1 MADTNN
7 PTGARTRREFLQAL
21 GAAVGGVV
29 VSGAGAAGFGAQM
42 PPGQRFGAAAVP
54 SGYTFYRLLTTER
67 LLPWPGNP
75 GRLNPVADM
84 TGVVLMAGAT
94 PRLFMHVTL
103 AASAIPPGVP
113 TNPPPSALVLATIDY
128 VSTSGRPVIAD
139 IKIVA
144 YEGQLLDANN
154 IVGAAPELL
163 PVRVDRIGTGDTND
177 HGLYATTL
185 VSQDLSESVAIN
197 SAPGVY
203 LYDPATDRWTQKA
216 RFADGVGDGIEYG
229 GIFGDVALADD
240 DSVLFTAGTTEA
252 VPGYGGAQALML
264 APPGGGPQDHKAI
277 LRTGNMLQGSN
288 AVVDGIGLID
298 TSGADGSLVAQVY
311 ASRRNG
317 RNRDLGTALL
327 QGNIFQG
334 ANSMKMLAAS
344 PHLVSPQ
351 RQNFTIGETFMGPRV
366 AGGGMVSYITHTDA
380 LHSKEIVSFTRGSRP
395 FQLQQSGD
403 IVAGMQSAVAAVNA
417 PVVSSN
423 GLVFD
428 TSFLQDGTTALTVFD
443 GQSTRVLLAS
453 RDFVE
458 GQMIT
463 NIQFGC
469 HPRNV
474 DGNNRLAFTAEFL
487 KEAGGN
493 PNDPNNVLTALVI
506 GVPT

>member
-1 MADTNN
+1 MADENN
-7 PTGARTRREFLQAL
+7 LTGGRTRRQFLQAL
-21 GAAVGGVV
+21 GAAVGGVAM
-29 VSGAGAAGFGAQM
+29 SGAGAAGFGSQV
-42 PPGQRFGAAAVP
+42 PPGQRSGTAVIP
-54 SGYTFYRLLTTER
+54 GGYAFYRVLSTES
-67 LLPWPGNP
+67 LLPWPGQP

-84 TGVVLMAGAT
+84 TGVVLMAGAS

-103 AASAIPPGVP
+103 APSAIPAGVP
-113 TNPPPSALVLATIDY
+113 SNPPPSALVLATIDY
-128 VSTSGRPVIAD
+128 VSTSGRPVVAN

-144 YEGQLLDANN
+144 YEGQSLDASN

-163 PVRVDRIGTGDTND
+163 PVRVDRIGTGDTNFS
-177 HGLYATTL
+177 GLYATTL
-185 VSQDLSESVAIN
+185 TSQDLSESVAIN

-216 RFADGVGDGIEYG
+216 RFGDIVGDGVEYG

-264 APPGGGPQDHKAI
+264 APPFGGPGEHKAI
-277 LRTGNMLQGSN
+277 VRTGDMLQGSN

-334 ANSMKMLAAS
+334 ARSLRMLAAS

-366 AGGGMVSYITHTDA
+366 AGGGLVSYITHTDP
-380 LHSKEIVSFTRGSRP
+380 LHSKEIVSFTRGSRQ
-395 FQLQQSGD
+395 FRVQQSGD
-403 IVAGMQSAVAAVNA
+403 VVAGMQSAVAAVNA
-417 PVVSSN
+417 PVVSST

-428 TSFLQDGTTALTVFD
+428 TVFLQDGTTALTVSD
-443 GQSTRVLLAS
+443 GNATQVLLGS
-453 RDFVE
+453 GDFVE

-463 NIQFGC
+463 NILFGC

-474 DGNNRLAFTAEFL
+474 DGNNRLAFVAEFL

-493 PNDPNNVLTALVI
+493 PNDPNNVLTALVVGI
-506 GVPT
+506 PV

>member
-1 MADTNN
+1 MADEKNG
-7 PTGARTRREFLQAL
+7 TGDATRRQFLQAL
-21 GAAVGGVV
+21 GAAIGGVAI
-29 VSGAGAAGFGAQM
+29 SGAGAAGFGAQI
-42 PPGQRFGAAAVP
+42 PPGQRSATATIP
-54 SGYTFYRLLTTER
+54 SGYLFYQVLTTER

-75 GRLNPVADM
+75 GRTNPVADM
-84 TGVVLMAGAT
+84 TGVVLMAGAM

-103 AASAIPPGVP
+103 AASAIPAGVP
-113 TNPPPSALVLATIDY
+113 TNPPPSALVLATINY
-128 VSTSGRPVIAD
+128 ISTSQRPTIAD
-139 IKIVA
+139 IRIVA
-144 YEGQLLDANN
+144 YEGQSLDANN

-163 PVRVDRIGTGDTND
+163 PVRVDRLGTGDTND

-216 RFADGVGDGIEYG
+216 RFGDVVGDGIEYG

-252 VPGYGGAQALML
+252 VPGYGGTQALML

-277 LRTGNMLQGSN
+277 LRTGDMLQGSN

-317 RNRDLGTALL
+317 GNRDLGTALL

-334 ANSMKMLAAS
+334 ARSMKMLAAS

-366 AGGGMVSYITHTDA
+366 AGGGLVSYITHTDA
-380 LHSKEIVSFTRGSRP
+380 LHSKELVSFTRGSQK
-395 FQLQQSGD
+395 FQMQQTGN
-403 IVAGMQSAVAAVNA
+403 VVTGMQSAVAAANA

-428 TSFLQDGTTALTVFD
+428 TVFLQDGSTALTVFD
-443 GQSTRVLLAS
+443 GQTTRVLLQS
-453 RDFVE
+453 GDFVE

-463 NIQFGC
+463 NILFGC

-474 DGNNRLAFTAEFL
+474 DGSNRLAFVAEFL
-487 KEAGGN
+487 KQAGGD
-493 PNDPNNVLTALVI
+493 PSDPNNVLTALVVGI
-506 GVPT
+506 PT

>member
-1 MADTNN
+1 MADENN
-7 PTGARTRREFLQAL
+7 PTGRRTRREFLQAL
-21 GAAVGGVV
+21 GAAMGGVV
-29 VSGAGAAGFGAQM
+29 VSGAGAAGFGSQI
-42 PPGQRFGAAAVP
+42 PPGQRLGAAAIP
-54 SGYTFYRLLTTER
+54 SGYAFYRVLSTET
-67 LLPWPGNP
+67 LVPWPGNP

-94 PRLFMHVTL
+94 PRLYMHVTL
-103 AASAIPPGVP
+103 AAPAVPAGVP
-113 TNPPPSALVLATIDY
+113 TSPPPSALVLATMNY
-128 VSTSGRPVIAD
+128 VSTSGRPIVAD
-139 IKIVA
+139 LRIVA
-144 YEGQLLDANN
+144 YEGQSLDGND

-163 PVRVDRIGTGDTND
+163 PVRVDRIGTGDTNEN
-177 HGLYATTL
+177 GLYATTL
-185 VSQDLSESVAIN
+185 VSQDLSGSVEIN

-203 LYDPATDRWTQKA
+203 LYDPATGRWTQKA
-216 RFADGVGDGIEYG
+216 RFGDVVADGIEYG

-252 VPGYGGAQALML
+252 VPGYGGAQTLML
-264 APPGGGPQDHKAI
+264 APPNGGPQNHKAI
-277 LRTGNMLQGSN
+277 LRTGDMLQGSN

-298 TSGADGSLVAQVY
+298 TSGADGGLVAQVF

-334 ANSMKMLAAS
+334 ARSMKMLAAS

-351 RQNFTIGETFMGPRV
+351 RQNFTIGETYMGPRV
-366 AGGGMVSYITHTDA
+366 AGGGLVSYITHTDA
-380 LHSKEIVSFTRGSRP
+380 LHSKELLSFTRGSRQ
-395 FQLQQSGD
+395 FQVQQSGNV
-403 IVAGMQSAVAAVNA
+403 VAGMQSAVAAVNA

-428 TSFLQDGTTALTVFD
+428 TLFLQDGSTALTVFD
-443 GQSTRVLLAS
+443 GHATRVLLRS
-453 RDFVE
+453 GDFVE

-474 DGNNRLAFTAEFL
+474 DGFNRLAFTAEFL
-487 KEAGGN
+487 KAAGGD
-493 PNDPNNVLTALVI
+493 PNDPNNVVTELVVGI
-506 GVPT
+506 PM